1 MKGRGGA
8 KVVSRAN
15 IHHQYHFVGVERIKS
30 VVTDRRAR
38 AVQSGCLPGGG
49 ADTIEVIPSLRLPSL
64 CRLTRLGMAR
74 FAVFTSTYRVKSER
88 QQRPTGDDNTPE
100 YPFLAVIPL
109 LPSDDS

>member
-1 MKGRGGA
+1 
-8 KVVSRAN
+8 
-15 IHHQYHFVGVERIKS
+15 
-30 VVTDRRAR
+30 
-38 AVQSGCLPGGG
+38 
-49 ADTIEVIPSLRLPSL
+49 
-64 CRLTRLGMAR
+64 MAR